1 MVVPLGCAAGETR
14 ASAPPSTATFVPA
27 PSPVEV
33 VRQNA
38 ETLATEARAS
48 PRKPKVVTAS
58 RSETF
63 SILLV
68 ACRSTESGASS
79 GDIPAPSSRTR
90 RCDVPPSPSSTSTLV
105 APASKEFSTSSLT
118 TEAGR
123 STTSPAAT
131 CWATLGSR
139 TLMLTGTPSSD
150 CADCTTTLGFSHG
163 GRCRIPGYAKRGREP
178 AGRAAAGPGREGR
191 RAAARERGR
200 GDPGAPGGDGDL
212 RKGDA
217 GGPAR
222 GPLPP
227 ARTGRRRDGFGAR
240 RGGPRSER
248 PARGPLAARRHVLP
262 GARPGRGG
270 LRRGGGHRE
279 GRAGPLH
286 RRGHE
291 DDERDRRRRL
301 GRGRRGPGRELRRG
315 RLRPAALPPQARGLL
330 NRC

>member
-1 MVVPLGCAAGETR
+1 MVVPFGWEAGETS
-14 ASAPPSTATFVPA
+14 APAPPSTWTLVAA

-33 VRQNA
+33 VRQNE
-38 ETLATEARAS
+38 ETLAMEGRAS
-48 PRKPKVVTAS
+48 PRKPKVVTVS
-58 RSETF
+58 MSSTF
-63 SILLV
+63 WILLV
-68 ACRSTESGASS
+68 AWRRTERAASS
-79 GDIPAPSSRTR
+79 GGMPPPSSRIR
-90 RCDVPPSPSSTSTLV
+90 MREVPPSPSSTSIRV
-105 APASKEFSTSSLT
+105 APASRAFSTSSLT

-139 TLMLTGTPSSD
+139 TLMLTSTPSSD

-178 AGRAAAGPGREGR
+178 AGRAAAGPSREGR
-191 RAAARERGR
+191 RTAAGERGR

-240 RGGPRSER
+240 RGGPRGER

-301 GRGRRGPGRELRRG
+301 GRGRRGPSRELRRG
-315 RLRPAALPPQARGLL
+315 RVRPAALPPQARGLL